1 MFLPCRRAIRR
12 SSGLEVRKLG
22 GETEII
28 VMLKKNL
35 LIHGGGT
42 QAACINI
49 MKRREDE
56 WDRDDPG
63 LSLFNL

>member
-1 MFLPCRRAIRR
+1 MFKWAKGTETRRGDRDYSDA
-12 SSGLEVRKLG
+12 
-22 GETEII
+22 
-28 VMLKKNL
+28 KKKQL
-35 LIHGGGT
+35 THGGGT